1 MDSTFTTCPSHYG
14 SLLTFILHIIL
25 LHISMLIST
34 FTRKTRASIYIYMV
48 NYAVL
53 SRPIFAYIYISLR
66 LSVFDAY
73 SICYIFPPV
82 SLCVLSLYTPNLDFE
97 RGGCWRTRVTHDRR
111 TVFSRT
117 NARPWRELINSE
129 IDRVKLTLFTLVGN

>member
-1 MDSTFTTCPSHYG
+1 MPVVLWVITNFCITYYFITCFNAYKHFHTQNTHKHLHFYG
-14 SLLTFILHIIL
+14 QLYTFIPTNIH
-25 LHISMLIST
+25 
-34 FTRKTRASIYIYMV
+34 IYIYV
-48 NYAVL
+48 
-53 SRPIFAYIYISLR
+53 SLR

-73 SICYIFPPV
+73 SIYYIFPPV
-82 SLCVLSLYTPNLDFE
+82 SLCVLSLCTPNLDFE

-129 IDRVKLTLFTLVGN
+129 IDRVKLTLFALVGN